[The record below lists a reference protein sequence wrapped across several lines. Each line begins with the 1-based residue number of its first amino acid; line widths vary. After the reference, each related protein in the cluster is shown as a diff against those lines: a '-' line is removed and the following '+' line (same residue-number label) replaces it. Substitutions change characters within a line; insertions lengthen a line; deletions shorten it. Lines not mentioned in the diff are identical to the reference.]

1 MQLVQAGCNTQFA
14 RIACHTTPAQ
24 GRSDMQFVQAECD
37 TQFAQI
43 ACHTIPVQEMSD
55 MQSVQTECHTQ
66 FAQIAC
72 HAIPAQE
79 WCDMQSVQAECPNV
93 DGLHVRG
100 SLLNDLSGSDSKEA
114 IRMRRDEAS
123 CHNDRSRS
131 SIPRHASESKWTR
144 VRVLVSICES
154 CHCDCWPRLVSLL
167 WLTWE
172 SEPARSRNMIFDYT
186 ASIQWSFMT
195 AFPCMEMYACKAS

>member
-1 MQLVQAGCNTQFA
+1 MNFA
-14 RIACHTTPAQ
+14 
-24 GRSDMQFVQAECD
+24 
-37 TQFAQI
+37 
-43 ACHTIPVQEMSD
+43 
-55 MQSVQTECHTQ
+55 QTECDNQ
-66 FAQIAC
+66 FAHNAC
-72 HAIPAQE
+72 HATLAQE

-93 DGLHVRG
+93 DRLHVRG
-100 SLLNDLSGSDSKEA
+100 SCFVTFLVLIPKSA
-114 IRMRRDEAS
+114 IRVRRDEAS
-123 CHNDRSRS
+123 GHNDSSRS
-131 SIPRHASESKWTR
+131 SMPRHASESKWTR